1 MIFLHFSTDSKSF
14 NKTHTLLKK
23 LFYTEVPG
31 GFDSF
36 TNKALVHRKN
46 PQMYRDQRNLS

>member
-1 MIFLHFSTDSKSF
+1 MIFLQFSTDFKSF
-14 NKTHTLLKK
+14 SKTHTLLKK

-36 TNKALVHRKN
+36 TNKALVHRKVLKCIEIN
-46 PQMYRDQRNLS
+46 AIGS